1 MKIRSIILA
10 TFFVAIALPCMAK
23 KEKKVEN
30 AQNDKEDVH
39 VEVILFSGDT
49 INGYLRSD
57 LKTGLKNMFSKSGTI
72 NQYINV
78 GEQPKGGE
86 TRRLSASEVKEYRFL
101 EPTEAYPEGARTISE
116 RINSPIPFKPHAS
129 LRGFAYVKDTRECG
143 SILWWRVWKSY
154 GGRNTQYRLVTAVG
168 VKLKGAKAAYP
179 LMVDGMIEMWGIM
192 NYLKKKS
199 PELYKVVNEY
209 YYKGK
214 DSKAHRRELLD
225 NPSTFL
231 VLYEDFLKTHE
242 PISDPDEE
250 LEPKSK

>member
-1 MKIRSIILA
+1 MKIKSIILA

-116 RINSPIPFKPHAS
+116 RINSPNPFKPHAS
-129 LRGFAYVKDTRECG
+129 VRGFAYVKDTRECG

-179 LMVDGMIEMWGIM
+179 LMVDGMIGMWGIKKKK
-192 NYLKKKS
+192 KKKS

-231 VLYEDFLKTHE
+231 VLYEDFLKTHD

>member
-1 MKIRSIILA
+1 
-10 TFFVAIALPCMAK
+10 MAK

-116 RINSPIPFKPHAS
+116 RINSPNPFKPHAS
-129 LRGFAYVKDTRECG
+129 VRGFAYVKDTRECG

-154 GGRNTQYRLVTAVG
+154 GGRNTQYRLVTAIG

-179 LMVDGMIEMWGIM
+179 LMVDGLVGMWGIM
-192 NYLKKKS
+192 DYLKKKY
-199 PELYKVVNEY
+199 PELHQYVND

-214 DSKAHRRELLD
+214 DSKAHRKELLD

-242 PISDPDEE
+242 PLADPDEE
-250 LEPKSK
+250 FEPKSK